1 MTRVMLNKKQISIN
15 KTNWEKSASISTL
28 LSDYRAGYARPD
40 RPVDMNNADAVQ
52 NRLDSLV
59 YDGFNLRMVGQ
70 VDISHE
76 FFDRAIELA
85 NHLLQ
90 LGRYKPVWDRSV
102 CEPTAEQLRI
112 EQVYGESMVRR
123 DRELTIWMRFG
134 RRDVQ
139 ELREQA
145 NLRRDLYENDRK
157 RYGISAFKDMLLT
170 CVEAG
175 LHQEAVA
182 LHESDRQ
189 LFRERDT
196 KFDPNSPELRADQQ
210 PSSGREEYGLYR
222 IARYGA
228 GLTTDKSSIADE
240 IEHWCDKYRDW
251 KHMTFPPYGD
261 RLAWAW
267 IRATLVTGDTEL
279 ANILTYVR
287 GY

>member
-1 MTRVMLNKKQISIN
+1 MESPSVVQG
-15 KTNWEKSASISTL
+15 TL
-28 LSDYRAGYARPD
+28 H
-40 RPVDMNNADAVQ
+40 
-52 NRLDSLV
+52 SLV

-76 FFDRAIELA
+76 FFDRAIELG

-90 LGRYKPVWDRSV
+90 SGRYQPVWDRSV
-102 CEPTAEQLRI
+102 CAPTAEQLRI
-112 EQVYGESMVRR
+112 EQVYGESLVRR
-123 DRELTIWMRFG
+123 ARELATWLRFG
-134 RRDVQ
+134 QRDAAD
-139 ELREQA
+139 LRKQA
-145 NLRRDLYENDRK
+145 DLRRDLYENDRK

-170 CVEAG
+170 YVEVG
-175 LHQEAVA
+175 MYQEAVA

-222 IARYGA
+222 IAWYGA

-279 ANILTYVR
+279 AHILTHVR